1 MRYRVFAALELT
13 PELRQHLAEV
23 QDNLSQ
29 AVPGDDV
36 RWSRL
41 DGVHLTVKFYG
52 DVPRERLADIE
63 AGLARAAAEAA
74 PIRLDVEGLGVFPNP
89 QRPQIIWAGL
99 AGDLTGL
106 RALQAAVEAEA
117 TALGFRPEER
127 EYAPH
132 LTLGRVNARLR
143 PSQHQALIDYLVE
156 ARHLPLGSIEA
167 DQLTLLRSELR
178 PGGSVY
184 TVLFNAPLGPGAP
197 NDNTTPTYEESSPGN
212 D

>member
-13 PELRQHLAEV
+13 PELRQRLAEV

-52 DVPRERLADIE
+52 DVPRERLVDIE

-89 QRPQIIWAGL
+89 QRPQVIWAGL
-99 AGDLTGL
+99 AGELTGL

-117 TALGFRPEER
+117 IALGFKPEER

-197 NDNTTPTYEESSPGN
+197 NGNTTPTYEESSPGN
-212 D
+212 N